1 MVGWGCN
8 RLIHLKRNFER
19 GEQVNSKIIKTLEFD
34 KIRQQLAQHAATE
47 NGKLQ
52 LLNLH
57 PYSTFEEVQ
66 RKQDESDDGRKVL
79 RLKGGIPVPRL
90 KDIGMSLKRLKIGG
104 NLNGKEIAQLGR
116 VLSTTKEVLSFF
128 EWFHEH
134 EIEFYH
140 LYTIIEDLVDLP
152 DLRRRIAAS
161 VSDDGDI
168 LSDASPE
175 LRRIRQSIKSN
186 ESAIRTKLDDLIRTK
201 ASYLSDSIV
210 TIRNDRFVLPVKQ
223 EYRHAFGGIMH
234 DQSSTGQTVFIEPQ
248 AVLELNNKLRTL
260 HSDEKREEE
269 RILYELSALLEPHTG
284 ELAANHLVLTEL
296 DMLNAKARYAEGMNA
311 TKPLLSPEKHVAIW
325 AARHPLIDS
334 DNVVAN
340 DILIGEE
347 YQALIIT
354 GPNTGGKTIALKT
367 IGLIQLMGQSGLQIP
382 AAENSQIGV
391 FREVYA
397 DIGDEQSIEQSLS
410 TFSSHMTNIV
420 SFLDDADENSLL
432 LFDEL
437 GSGTDPQEGA
447 SLAISI
453 LDYIGAK
460 GSYVMATTH
469 YPELKVYAYNRPG
482 TINASME
489 FNSETLAPTY
499 RLQIGIPG
507 RSNAFD
513 ISRRLGLPAQIIDQA
528 TGLIQEDNQSLNE
541 MIADLEKKKRLA
553 EQESLQLQKQ
563 LQESDALLAELKQ
576 ATEALELAKEKELVK
591 AKKEANAILAKT
603 KEEAEFLMQE
613 IREMQMNVSKNA
625 QVKEHE
631 LIDLRRQF
639 DALHQEELVSS
650 NKILRRE
657 KEKKKLKVGDEV
669 ITESYGQRGILVEKA
684 GKDHWV
690 VQMGIMKMKLPES
703 DLRKI
708 QPEPE
713 KESRRQKRQ
722 IATVRTNTESH
733 VSTQLDLRGLRY
745 EEALL
750 KLDSYLDAA
759 LLAGYPQVTIV
770 HGKGTGAIRKGVTD
784 ALKRHPQV
792 KSFEFAPP
800 SSGGNGATIA
810 IFKG

>member
-1 MVGWGCN
+1 MNG
-8 RLIHLKRNFER
+8 L
-19 GEQVNSKIIKTLEFD
+19 NSKIIKTLEFE
-34 KIRQQLAQHAATE
+34 KIRQQLAKFAATE
-47 NGKLQ
+47 IGKQQ
-52 LLNLH
+52 LLTLE
-57 PYSTFEEVQ
+57 PSTTFEDVQ

-90 KDIGMSLKRLKIGG
+90 ANIGLPLKRLQIGG
-104 NLNGKEIAQLGR
+104 NLNGKEIAQIGR
-116 VLSTTKEVLSFF
+116 VLSTTKEVMSFF
-128 EWFHEH
+128 DWFREH
-134 EIEFYH
+134 EIAFFH
-140 LYTIIEDLVDLP
+140 LYEIVDGLVDLP
-152 DLRRRIAAS
+152 DLRKRITSS

-168 LSDASPE
+168 LSDASVE
-175 LRRIRQSIKSN
+175 LRRIRQAIKSG
-186 ESAIRTKLDDLIRTK
+186 EGAIRTKLDDLIRTK
-201 ASYLSDSIV
+201 ASYLSETLV

-223 EYRHAFGGIMH
+223 EYRNAFGGIMH
-234 DQSSTGQTVFIEPQ
+234 DQSATGQTLFIEPQ

-260 HSDEKREEE
+260 RADEKREEE
-269 RILYELSALLEPHTG
+269 RILYELSALLEPHIQ
-284 ELAANHLVLTEL
+284 ELRYNHEILAIL
-296 DMLNAKARYAEGMNA
+296 DMINAKARYSESING
-311 TKPLLSPEKHVAIW
+311 TKPHLSKENHVAIW
-325 AARHPLIDS
+325 AARHPLIDQE
-334 DNVVAN
+334 DVVAN
-340 DILIGEE
+340 DLLIGEE

-367 IGLIQLMGQSGLQIP
+367 LGLIQLMGQAGLQIP
-382 AAENSQIGV
+382 AAEDSQIGI
-391 FREVYA
+391 FTEIFA

-420 SFLDDADENSLL
+420 SFLDKANDQSLL

-489 FNSETLAPTY
+489 FNSESLAPTY

-513 ISRRLGLPAQIIDQA
+513 ISRRLGIPSQIIDQA
-528 TGLIQEDNQSLNE
+528 TGFIQEDSQSLNE
-541 MIADLEKKKRLA
+541 MIADLEQKRRKA
-553 EQESLQLQKQ
+553 EQESHRLEKQ
-563 LQESDALLAELKQ
+563 IQESDRLLEELKRE
-576 ATEALELAKEKELVK
+576 TETLEFAKQKEIDK
-591 AKKEANAILAKT
+591 AKKEANSILSKT
-603 KEEAEFLMQE
+603 KEEAELLMQE

-631 LIDLRRQF
+631 LIGLRKQFDDLR
-639 DALHQEELVSS
+639 QEDTVPS
-650 NKILRRE
+650 NKVLRRE

-669 ITESYGQRGILVEKA
+669 ITESYGQRGILVEKS
-684 GKDHWV
+684 GQDQWV
-690 VQMGIMKMKLPES
+690 VQLGIMKMKLPET
-703 DLRKI
+703 DLRRI

-713 KESRRQKRQ
+713 KETRRTKRQ
-722 IATVRTNTESH
+722 IATVRSNTASH
-733 VSTQLDLRGLRY
+733 VSTQLDLRGFRY
-745 EEALL
+745 QEALQE
-750 KLDSYLDAA
+750 LDSYLDAS

-792 KSFEFAPP
+792 KSFDFAPQ

-810 IFKG
+810 VFKG

>member
-1 MVGWGCN
+1 M
-8 RLIHLKRNFER
+8 
-19 GEQVNSKIIKTLEFD
+19 NSKIIKTLEFE
-34 KIRQQLAQHAATE
+34 KIRQQLAKFAATE
-47 NGKLQ
+47 IGKQQ
-52 LLNLH
+52 LLTLE
-57 PYSTFEEVQ
+57 PSTTFEDVQ

-90 KDIGMSLKRLKIGG
+90 ANIGLPLKRLQIGG
-104 NLNGKEIAQLGR
+104 NLNGKEIAQIGR
-116 VLSTTKEVLSFF
+116 VLSTTKEVMSFF
-128 EWFHEH
+128 DWFREH
-134 EIEFYH
+134 VIAFFH
-140 LYTIIEDLVDLP
+140 LYEIVDGLVDLP
-152 DLRRRIAAS
+152 DLRKRITSS

-168 LSDASPE
+168 LSDASVE
-175 LRRIRQSIKSN
+175 LRRIRQAIKSG
-186 ESAIRTKLDDLIRTK
+186 EGAIRTKLDDLIRTK
-201 ASYLSDSIV
+201 ASYLSETLV

-223 EYRHAFGGIMH
+223 EYRNAFGGIMH
-234 DQSSTGQTVFIEPQ
+234 DQSATGQTLFIEPQ

-260 HSDEKREEE
+260 RADEKREEE
-269 RILYELSALLEPHTG
+269 RILYELSALLEPHIQ
-284 ELAANHLVLTEL
+284 ELRYNHEILAIL
-296 DMLNAKARYAEGMNA
+296 DMINAKARYSESING
-311 TKPLLSPEKHVAIW
+311 TKPHLSKENHVAIW
-325 AARHPLIDS
+325 AARHPLIDQE
-334 DNVVAN
+334 DVVAN
-340 DILIGEE
+340 DLLIGEE

-367 IGLIQLMGQSGLQIP
+367 LGLIQLMGQAGLQIP
-382 AAENSQIGV
+382 AAEDSQIGI
-391 FREVYA
+391 FTEIFA

-420 SFLDDADENSLL
+420 SFLDKANDQSLL

-489 FNSETLAPTY
+489 FNSESLAPTY

-513 ISRRLGLPAQIIDQA
+513 ISRRLGIPSQIIDQA
-528 TGLIQEDNQSLNE
+528 TGFIQEDSQSLNE
-541 MIADLEKKKRLA
+541 MIADLEQKRRKA
-553 EQESLQLQKQ
+553 EQESHRLEKQ
-563 LQESDALLAELKQ
+563 IQESDRLLEELKRE
-576 ATEALELAKEKELVK
+576 TETLEFAKQKEIDK
-591 AKKEANAILAKT
+591 AKKEANSILSKT
-603 KEEAEFLMQE
+603 KEEAELLMQE

-631 LIDLRRQF
+631 LIGLRKQFDDLR
-639 DALHQEELVSS
+639 QEDTVPS
-650 NKILRRE
+650 NKVLRRE

-669 ITESYGQRGILVEKA
+669 ITESYGQRGILVEKS
-684 GKDHWV
+684 GQDQWV
-690 VQMGIMKMKLPES
+690 VQLGIMKMKLPET
-703 DLRKI
+703 DLRRI

-713 KESRRQKRQ
+713 KETRRTKRQ
-722 IATVRTNTESH
+722 IATVRSNTASH
-733 VSTQLDLRGLRY
+733 VSTQLDLRGFRY
-745 EEALL
+745 EEALQE
-750 KLDSYLDAA
+750 LDSYLDAS

-792 KSFEFAPP
+792 KSFDFAPQ

-810 IFKG
+810 VFKG

>member
-1 MVGWGCN
+1 M
-8 RLIHLKRNFER
+8 
-19 GEQVNSKIIKTLEFD
+19 NSKIIKTLEFE
-34 KIRQQLAQHAATE
+34 KIRQQLAKFAATE
-47 NGKLQ
+47 IGKQQ
-52 LLNLH
+52 LLTLE
-57 PYSTFEEVQ
+57 PSTTFEDVQ

-90 KDIGMSLKRLKIGG
+90 ANIGLPLKRLQIGG
-104 NLNGKEIAQLGR
+104 NLNGKEIAQIGR
-116 VLSTTKEVLSFF
+116 VLSTTKEVMSFF
-128 EWFHEH
+128 DWFREH
-134 EIEFYH
+134 EIAFFH
-140 LYTIIEDLVDLP
+140 LYEIIDGLVDLP
-152 DLRRRIAAS
+152 DLRKRITSS

-168 LSDASPE
+168 LSDASVE
-175 LRRIRQSIKSN
+175 LRRIRQAIKSG
-186 ESAIRTKLDDLIRTK
+186 EGAIRTKLDDLIRTK
-201 ASYLSDSIV
+201 ASYLSETLV

-223 EYRHAFGGIMH
+223 EYRNAFGGIMH
-234 DQSSTGQTVFIEPQ
+234 DQSATGQTLFIEPQ

-260 HSDEKREEE
+260 RADEKREEE
-269 RILYELSALLEPHTG
+269 RILYELSALLEPHIQ
-284 ELAANHLVLTEL
+284 ELRYNHEILAIL
-296 DMLNAKARYAEGMNA
+296 DMINAKARYSESING
-311 TKPLLSPEKHVAIW
+311 TKPHLSKENHVAIW
-325 AARHPLIDS
+325 AARHPLIDQE
-334 DNVVAN
+334 DVVAN
-340 DILIGEE
+340 DLLIGEE

-367 IGLIQLMGQSGLQIP
+367 LGLIQLMGQAGLQIP
-382 AAENSQIGV
+382 AAEDSQIGI
-391 FREVYA
+391 FTEIFA

-420 SFLDDADENSLL
+420 SFLDKANDQSLL

-489 FNSETLAPTY
+489 FNSESLAPTY

-513 ISRRLGLPAQIIDQA
+513 ISRRLGIPSQIIDQA
-528 TGLIQEDNQSLNE
+528 TGFIQEDSQSLNE
-541 MIADLEKKKRLA
+541 MIADLEQKRRKA
-553 EQESLQLQKQ
+553 EQESHRLEKQ
-563 LQESDALLAELKQ
+563 IQESDRLLEELKRE
-576 ATEALELAKEKELVK
+576 TETLEFAKQKEIDK
-591 AKKEANAILAKT
+591 AKKEANSILSKT
-603 KEEAEFLMQE
+603 KEEAELLMQE

-631 LIDLRRQF
+631 LIGLRKQFDDLR
-639 DALHQEELVSS
+639 QEDTVPS
-650 NKILRRE
+650 NKVLRRE

-669 ITESYGQRGILVEKA
+669 ITESYGQRGILVEKS
-684 GKDHWV
+684 GQNQWV
-690 VQMGIMKMKLPES
+690 VQLGIMKMKLPET
-703 DLRKI
+703 DLRRI

-713 KESRRQKRQ
+713 KETRRTKRQ
-722 IATVRTNTESH
+722 IATVRSNTASH
-733 VSTQLDLRGLRY
+733 VSTQLDLRGFRY
-745 EEALL
+745 EEALQE
-750 KLDSYLDAA
+750 LDSYLDAS

-792 KSFEFAPP
+792 KSFDFAPQ

-810 IFKG
+810 VFKG

>member
-1 MVGWGCN
+1 MNG
-8 RLIHLKRNFER
+8 L
-19 GEQVNSKIIKTLEFD
+19 NSKIIKTLEFE
-34 KIRQQLAQHAATE
+34 KIRQQLAKFAATE
-47 NGKLQ
+47 IGKQQ
-52 LLNLH
+52 LLTLE
-57 PYSTFEEVQ
+57 PSTTFEDVQ

-90 KDIGMSLKRLKIGG
+90 ANIGLPLKRLQIGG
-104 NLNGKEIAQLGR
+104 NLNGKEIAQIGR
-116 VLSTTKEVLSFF
+116 VLSTTKEVMSFF
-128 EWFHEH
+128 DWFREH
-134 EIEFYH
+134 EIAFFH
-140 LYTIIEDLVDLP
+140 LYEIIDGLVDLP
-152 DLRRRIAAS
+152 DLRKRITSS

-168 LSDASPE
+168 LSDASVE
-175 LRRIRQSIKSN
+175 LRRIRQAIKSG
-186 ESAIRTKLDDLIRTK
+186 EGAIRTKLDDLIRTK
-201 ASYLSDSIV
+201 ASYLSETLV

-223 EYRHAFGGIMH
+223 EYRNAFGGIMH
-234 DQSSTGQTVFIEPQ
+234 DQSATGQTLFIEPQ

-260 HSDEKREEE
+260 RADEKREEE
-269 RILYELSALLEPHTG
+269 RILYELSALLEPHIQ
-284 ELAANHLVLTEL
+284 ELRYNHEILAIL
-296 DMLNAKARYAEGMNA
+296 DMINAKARYSESING
-311 TKPLLSPEKHVAIW
+311 TKPHLSKENHVAIW
-325 AARHPLIDS
+325 AARHPLIDQE
-334 DNVVAN
+334 DVVAN
-340 DILIGEE
+340 DLLIGEE

-367 IGLIQLMGQSGLQIP
+367 LGLIQLMGQAGLQIP
-382 AAENSQIGV
+382 AAEDSQIGI
-391 FREVYA
+391 FTEIFA

-420 SFLDDADENSLL
+420 SFLDKANDQSLL

-489 FNSETLAPTY
+489 FNSESLAPTY

-513 ISRRLGLPAQIIDQA
+513 ISRRLGIPSQIIDQA
-528 TGLIQEDNQSLNE
+528 TGFIQEDSQSLNE
-541 MIADLEKKKRLA
+541 MIADLEQKRRKA
-553 EQESLQLQKQ
+553 EQESHRLEKQ
-563 LQESDALLAELKQ
+563 IQESDRLLEELKRE
-576 ATEALELAKEKELVK
+576 TETLEFAKQKEIDK
-591 AKKEANAILAKT
+591 AKKEANSILSKT
-603 KEEAEFLMQE
+603 KEEAELLMQE

-631 LIDLRRQF
+631 LIGLRKQFDDLR
-639 DALHQEELVSS
+639 QEDTVPS
-650 NKILRRE
+650 NKVLRRE

-669 ITESYGQRGILVEKA
+669 ITESYGQRGILVEKS
-684 GKDHWV
+684 GQDQWV
-690 VQMGIMKMKLPES
+690 VQLGIMKMKLPET
-703 DLRKI
+703 DLRRI

-713 KESRRQKRQ
+713 KETRRTKRQ
-722 IATVRTNTESH
+722 IATVRSNTASH
-733 VSTQLDLRGLRY
+733 VSTQLDLRGFRY
-745 EEALL
+745 EEALQE
-750 KLDSYLDAA
+750 LDSYLDAS

-792 KSFEFAPP
+792 KSFDFAPQ

-810 IFKG
+810 VFKG

>member
-1 MVGWGCN
+1 M
-8 RLIHLKRNFER
+8 
-19 GEQVNSKIIKTLEFD
+19 NSKIIKTLEFE
-34 KIRQQLAQHAATE
+34 KIRQQLAKFAATE
-47 NGKLQ
+47 IGKQQ
-52 LLNLH
+52 LLTLE
-57 PYSTFEEVQ
+57 PSTTFEDVQ

-90 KDIGMSLKRLKIGG
+90 ANIGLPLKRLQIGG
-104 NLNGKEIAQLGR
+104 NLNGKEIAQIGR
-116 VLSTTKEVLSFF
+116 VLSTTKEVMSFF
-128 EWFHEH
+128 DWFREH
-134 EIEFYH
+134 EIAFFH
-140 LYTIIEDLVDLP
+140 LYEIVDGLVDLP
-152 DLRRRIAAS
+152 DLRKRITSS

-168 LSDASPE
+168 LSDASVE
-175 LRRIRQSIKSN
+175 LRRIRQAIKSG
-186 ESAIRTKLDDLIRTK
+186 EGAIRTKLDDLIRTK
-201 ASYLSDSIV
+201 ASYLSETLV

-223 EYRHAFGGIMH
+223 EYRNAFGGIMH
-234 DQSSTGQTVFIEPQ
+234 DQSATGQTLFVEPQ

-260 HSDEKREEE
+260 RADEKREEE
-269 RILYELSALLEPHTG
+269 RILYELSALLEPHIQ
-284 ELAANHLVLTEL
+284 ELRYNHEILAIL
-296 DMLNAKARYAEGMNA
+296 DMINAKARYSESING
-311 TKPLLSPEKHVAIW
+311 TKPHLSKENHVAIW
-325 AARHPLIDS
+325 AARHPLIDQE
-334 DNVVAN
+334 DVVAN
-340 DILIGEE
+340 DLLIGEE

-367 IGLIQLMGQSGLQIP
+367 LGLIQLMGQAGLQIP
-382 AAENSQIGV
+382 AAEDSQIGI
-391 FREVYA
+391 FTEIFA

-420 SFLDDADENSLL
+420 SFLDKANDQSLL

-489 FNSETLAPTY
+489 FNSESLAPTY

-513 ISRRLGLPAQIIDQA
+513 ISRRLGIPSQIIDQA
-528 TGLIQEDNQSLNE
+528 TGFIQEDSQSLNE
-541 MIADLEKKKRLA
+541 MIADLEQKRRKA
-553 EQESLQLQKQ
+553 EQESHRLEKQ
-563 LQESDALLAELKQ
+563 IQESDRLLEELKRE
-576 ATEALELAKEKELVK
+576 TETLEFAKQKEIDK
-591 AKKEANAILAKT
+591 AKKEANSILSNT
-603 KEEAEFLMQE
+603 KEEAELLMQE
-613 IREMQMNVSKNA
+613 IREMQMNVSKDA

-631 LIDLRRQF
+631 LIGLRKQFDDLR
-639 DALHQEELVSS
+639 QEDTVPS
-650 NKILRRE
+650 NKVLRRE

-669 ITESYGQRGILVEKA
+669 ITESYGQRGILVEKS
-684 GKDHWV
+684 GQDQWV
-690 VQMGIMKMKLPES
+690 VQLGIMKMKLPET
-703 DLRKI
+703 DLRRI

-713 KESRRQKRQ
+713 KETRRTKRQ
-722 IATVRTNTESH
+722 IATVRSNTASH
-733 VSTQLDLRGLRY
+733 VSTQLDLRGFRY
-745 EEALL
+745 EEALQE
-750 KLDSYLDAA
+750 LDSYLDAS

-792 KSFEFAPP
+792 KSFDFAPQ

-810 IFKG
+810 VFKG

>member
-1 MVGWGCN
+1 M
-8 RLIHLKRNFER
+8 
-19 GEQVNSKIIKTLEFD
+19 NSKIIKTLEFE
-34 KIRQQLAQHAATE
+34 KIRQQLAKFAATE
-47 NGKLQ
+47 IGKQQ
-52 LLNLH
+52 LLTLE
-57 PYSTFEEVQ
+57 PSTTFEDVQ

-90 KDIGMSLKRLKIGG
+90 ANIGLPLKRLQIGG
-104 NLNGKEIAQLGR
+104 NLNGKEIAQIGR
-116 VLSTTKEVLSFF
+116 VLSTTKEVMSFF
-128 EWFHEH
+128 DWFREH
-134 EIEFYH
+134 EIAFFH
-140 LYTIIEDLVDLP
+140 LYEIVDGLVDLP
-152 DLRRRIAAS
+152 DLRKRITSS

-168 LSDASPE
+168 LSDASVE
-175 LRRIRQSIKSN
+175 LRRIRQAIKSG
-186 ESAIRTKLDDLIRTK
+186 EGAIRTKLDDLIRTK
-201 ASYLSDSIV
+201 ASYLSETLV

-223 EYRHAFGGIMH
+223 EYRNAFGGIMH
-234 DQSSTGQTVFIEPQ
+234 DQSATGQTLFIEPQ

-260 HSDEKREEE
+260 RADEKREEE
-269 RILYELSALLEPHTG
+269 RILYELSALLEPHIQ
-284 ELAANHLVLTEL
+284 ELRYNHEILAIL
-296 DMLNAKARYAEGMNA
+296 DMINAKARYSESING
-311 TKPLLSPEKHVAIW
+311 TKPHLSKENHVAIW
-325 AARHPLIDS
+325 AARHPLIDQE
-334 DNVVAN
+334 DVVAN
-340 DILIGEE
+340 DLLIGEE

-367 IGLIQLMGQSGLQIP
+367 LGLIQLMGQAGLQIP
-382 AAENSQIGV
+382 AAEDSQIGI
-391 FREVYA
+391 FTEIFA

-420 SFLDDADENSLL
+420 SFLDKANDQSLL

-489 FNSETLAPTY
+489 FNSESLAPTY

-513 ISRRLGLPAQIIDQA
+513 ISRRLGIPSQIIDQA
-528 TGLIQEDNQSLNE
+528 TGFIQEDSQSLNE
-541 MIADLEKKKRLA
+541 MIADLEQKRRKA
-553 EQESLQLQKQ
+553 EQESHRLEKQ
-563 LQESDALLAELKQ
+563 IQESDRLLEELKRE
-576 ATEALELAKEKELVK
+576 TETLEFAKQKEIDK
-591 AKKEANAILAKT
+591 AKKEANSILSKT
-603 KEEAEFLMQE
+603 KEEAELLMQE

-631 LIDLRRQF
+631 LIGLRKQFDDLR
-639 DALHQEELVSS
+639 QEDTVPS
-650 NKILRRE
+650 NKVLRRE

-669 ITESYGQRGILVEKA
+669 ITESYGQRGILVEKS
-684 GKDHWV
+684 GQDQWV
-690 VQMGIMKMKLPES
+690 VQLGIMKMKLPET
-703 DLRKI
+703 DLRRI

-713 KESRRQKRQ
+713 KETRRTKRQ
-722 IATVRTNTESH
+722 IATVRSNTASH
-733 VSTQLDLRGLRY
+733 VSTQLDLRGFRY
-745 EEALL
+745 EEALQE
-750 KLDSYLDAA
+750 LDSYLDAS

-792 KSFEFAPP
+792 KSFDFAPQ

-810 IFKG
+810 FFKG

>member
-1 MVGWGCN
+1 M
-8 RLIHLKRNFER
+8 
-19 GEQVNSKIIKTLEFD
+19 NSKIIKTLEFE
-34 KIRQQLAQHAATE
+34 KIRQQLAKFAATE
-47 NGKLQ
+47 IGKQQ
-52 LLNLH
+52 LLTLE
-57 PYSTFEEVQ
+57 PSTTFEDVQ

-90 KDIGMSLKRLKIGG
+90 ANIGLPLKRLQIGG
-104 NLNGKEIAQLGR
+104 NLNGKEIAQIGR
-116 VLSTTKEVLSFF
+116 VLSTTKEVMSFF
-128 EWFHEH
+128 DWFREH
-134 EIEFYH
+134 EIAFFH
-140 LYTIIEDLVDLP
+140 LYEIIDGLVDLP
-152 DLRRRIAAS
+152 DLRKRITSS

-168 LSDASPE
+168 LSDASVE
-175 LRRIRQSIKSN
+175 LRRIRQAIKSG
-186 ESAIRTKLDDLIRTK
+186 EGAIRTKLDDLIRTK
-201 ASYLSDSIV
+201 ASYLSETLV

-223 EYRHAFGGIMH
+223 EYRNAFGGIMH
-234 DQSSTGQTVFIEPQ
+234 DQSATGQTLFIEPQ

-260 HSDEKREEE
+260 RADEKREEE
-269 RILYELSALLEPHTG
+269 RILYELSALLEPHIQ
-284 ELAANHLVLTEL
+284 ELRYNHEILAIL
-296 DMLNAKARYAEGMNA
+296 DMINAKARYSESING
-311 TKPLLSPEKHVAIW
+311 TKPHLSKENHVAIW
-325 AARHPLIDS
+325 AARHPLIDQE
-334 DNVVAN
+334 DVVAN
-340 DILIGEE
+340 DLLIGEE

-367 IGLIQLMGQSGLQIP
+367 LGLIQLMGQAGLQIP
-382 AAENSQIGV
+382 AAEDSQIGI
-391 FREVYA
+391 FTEIFA

-420 SFLDDADENSLL
+420 SFLDKANDQSLL

-489 FNSETLAPTY
+489 FNSESLAPTY

-513 ISRRLGLPAQIIDQA
+513 ISRRLGIPSQIIDQA
-528 TGLIQEDNQSLNE
+528 TGFIQEDSQSLNE
-541 MIADLEKKKRLA
+541 MIADLEQKRRKA
-553 EQESLQLQKQ
+553 EQESYRLEKQ
-563 LQESDALLAELKQ
+563 IQESDRLLEELKRE
-576 ATEALELAKEKELVK
+576 TETLEFAKQKEIDK
-591 AKKEANAILAKT
+591 AKKEANSILSKT
-603 KEEAEFLMQE
+603 KEEAELLMQE

-631 LIDLRRQF
+631 LIGLRKQFDDLR
-639 DALHQEELVSS
+639 QEDTVPS
-650 NKILRRE
+650 NKVLRRE

-669 ITESYGQRGILVEKA
+669 ITESYGQRGILVEKS
-684 GKDHWV
+684 GQDQWV
-690 VQMGIMKMKLPES
+690 VQLGIMKMKLPET
-703 DLRKI
+703 DLRRI

-713 KESRRQKRQ
+713 KETRRTKRQ
-722 IATVRTNTESH
+722 IATVRSNTASH
-733 VSTQLDLRGLRY
+733 VSTQLDLRGFRY
-745 EEALL
+745 EEALQE
-750 KLDSYLDAA
+750 LDSYLDAS

-792 KSFEFAPP
+792 KSFDFAPQ

-810 IFKG
+810 VFKG

>member
-1 MVGWGCN
+1 MNG
-8 RLIHLKRNFER
+8 L
-19 GEQVNSKIIKTLEFD
+19 NSKIIKTLEFE
-34 KIRQQLAQHAATE
+34 KIRQQLAKFAATE
-47 NGKLQ
+47 IGKQQ
-52 LLNLH
+52 LLTLE
-57 PYSTFEEVQ
+57 PSTTFEDVQ

-90 KDIGMSLKRLKIGG
+90 ANIGLPLKRLQIGG
-104 NLNGKEIAQLGR
+104 NLNGKEIAQIGR
-116 VLSTTKEVLSFF
+116 VLSTTKEVMSFF
-128 EWFHEH
+128 DWFREH
-134 EIEFYH
+134 EIAFFH
-140 LYTIIEDLVDLP
+140 LYEIIDGLVDLP
-152 DLRRRIAAS
+152 DLRKRITSS

-168 LSDASPE
+168 LSDASVE
-175 LRRIRQSIKSN
+175 LRRIRQAIKSG
-186 ESAIRTKLDDLIRTK
+186 EGAIRTKLDDLIRTK
-201 ASYLSDSIV
+201 ASYLSETLV

-223 EYRHAFGGIMH
+223 EYRNAFGGILH
-234 DQSSTGQTVFIEPQ
+234 DQSATGQTLFIEPQ

-260 HSDEKREEE
+260 RADEKREEE
-269 RILYELSALLEPHTG
+269 RILYELSALLEPHIQ
-284 ELAANHLVLTEL
+284 ELRYNHEILAIL
-296 DMLNAKARYAEGMNA
+296 DMINAKARYSESING
-311 TKPLLSPEKHVAIW
+311 TKPHLSKENHVAIL
-325 AARHPLIDS
+325 AARHPLIDQE
-334 DNVVAN
+334 DVVAN
-340 DILIGEE
+340 DLLIGEE

-367 IGLIQLMGQSGLQIP
+367 LGLIQLMGQAGLQIP
-382 AAENSQIGV
+382 AAEDSQIGI
-391 FREVYA
+391 FTEIFA

-420 SFLDDADENSLL
+420 SFLDKANDQSLL

-489 FNSETLAPTY
+489 FNSESLAPTY

-513 ISRRLGLPAQIIDQA
+513 ISRRLGIPSQIIDQA
-528 TGLIQEDNQSLNE
+528 TGFIQEDSQSLNE
-541 MIADLEKKKRLA
+541 MIADLEQKRRKA
-553 EQESLQLQKQ
+553 EQESHRLEKQ
-563 LQESDALLAELKQ
+563 IQESDRLLEELKRE
-576 ATEALELAKEKELVK
+576 TETLEFAKQKEIDK
-591 AKKEANAILAKT
+591 AKKEANSILSKT
-603 KEEAEFLMQE
+603 KEEAELLMQE

-631 LIDLRRQF
+631 LIGLRKQFDDLR
-639 DALHQEELVSS
+639 QEDTVPS
-650 NKILRRE
+650 NKVLRRE

-669 ITESYGQRGILVEKA
+669 ITESYGQRGILVEKS
-684 GKDHWV
+684 GQDQWV
-690 VQMGIMKMKLPES
+690 VQLGIMKMKLPET
-703 DLRKI
+703 DLRRI

-713 KESRRQKRQ
+713 KETRRTKRQ
-722 IATVRTNTESH
+722 IATVRSNTASH
-733 VSTQLDLRGLRY
+733 VSTQLDLRGFRY
-745 EEALL
+745 EEALQE
-750 KLDSYLDAA
+750 LDSYLDTS

-792 KSFEFAPP
+792 KSFDFAPQ

-810 IFKG
+810 VFKG

>member
-1 MVGWGCN
+1 M
-8 RLIHLKRNFER
+8 
-19 GEQVNSKIIKTLEFD
+19 NSKIIKTLEFE
-34 KIRQQLAQHAATE
+34 KIRQQLAKFAATE
-47 NGKLQ
+47 IGKQQ
-52 LLNLH
+52 LLTLE
-57 PYSTFEEVQ
+57 PSTTFEDVQ

-90 KDIGMSLKRLKIGG
+90 ANIGLPLKRLQIGG
-104 NLNGKEIAQLGR
+104 NLNGKEIAQIGR
-116 VLSTTKEVLSFF
+116 VLSTTKEVMSFF
-128 EWFHEH
+128 DWFREH
-134 EIEFYH
+134 EIAFFH
-140 LYTIIEDLVDLP
+140 LYEIIDGLVDLP
-152 DLRRRIAAS
+152 DLRKRITSS

-168 LSDASPE
+168 LSDASVE
-175 LRRIRQSIKSN
+175 LRRIRQAIKSG
-186 ESAIRTKLDDLIRTK
+186 EGAIRTKLDDLIRTK
-201 ASYLSDSIV
+201 ASYLSETLV

-223 EYRHAFGGIMH
+223 EYRNAFGGIMH
-234 DQSSTGQTVFIEPQ
+234 DQSATGQTLFIEPQ

-260 HSDEKREEE
+260 RADEKREEE
-269 RILYELSALLEPHTG
+269 RILYELSALLEPHIQ
-284 ELAANHLVLTEL
+284 ELRYNHEILAIL
-296 DMLNAKARYAEGMNA
+296 DMINAKARYSESING
-311 TKPLLSPEKHVAIW
+311 TKPYLSKENYVAIW
-325 AARHPLIDS
+325 AARHPLIDQE
-334 DNVVAN
+334 DVVAN
-340 DILIGEE
+340 DLLIGEE

-367 IGLIQLMGQSGLQIP
+367 LGLIQLMGQAGLQIP
-382 AAENSQIGV
+382 AAEDSQIGI
-391 FREVYA
+391 FTEIFA

-420 SFLDDADENSLL
+420 SFLDKANDQSLL

-489 FNSETLAPTY
+489 FNSESLAPTY

-513 ISRRLGLPAQIIDQA
+513 ISRRLGIPSQIIDQA
-528 TGLIQEDNQSLNE
+528 TGFIQEDSQSLNE
-541 MIADLEKKKRLA
+541 MIADLEQKRRKA
-553 EQESLQLQKQ
+553 EQESHRLEKQ
-563 LQESDALLAELKQ
+563 IQESDRLLEELKRE
-576 ATEALELAKEKELVK
+576 TETLEFAKQKEIDK
-591 AKKEANAILAKT
+591 AKKEANSILSNT
-603 KEEAEFLMQE
+603 KEEAELLMQE

-631 LIDLRRQF
+631 LIGLRKQFDDLR
-639 DALHQEELVSS
+639 QEDTVPS
-650 NKILRRE
+650 NKVLRRE

-669 ITESYGQRGILVEKA
+669 ITESYGQRGILVEKS
-684 GKDHWV
+684 GQDQWV
-690 VQMGIMKMKLPES
+690 VQLGIMKMKLPET
-703 DLRKI
+703 DLRRI

-713 KESRRQKRQ
+713 KETRRTKRQ
-722 IATVRTNTESH
+722 IATVRSNTASH
-733 VSTQLDLRGLRY
+733 VSTQLDLRGFRY
-745 EEALL
+745 EEALQE
-750 KLDSYLDAA
+750 LDSYLDAS

-792 KSFEFAPP
+792 KSFDFAPQ

-810 IFKG
+810 VFKG

>member
-1 MVGWGCN
+1 M
-8 RLIHLKRNFER
+8 
-19 GEQVNSKIIKTLEFD
+19 NSKIIKTLEFE
-34 KIRQQLAQHAATE
+34 KIRQQLAKFAATE
-47 NGKLQ
+47 IGKQQ
-52 LLNLH
+52 LLTLE
-57 PYSTFEEVQ
+57 PSTTFEDVQ

-90 KDIGMSLKRLKIGG
+90 ANIGLPLKRLQIGG
-104 NLNGKEIAQLGR
+104 NLNGKEIAQIGR
-116 VLSTTKEVLSFF
+116 VLSTTKEVMSFF
-128 EWFHEH
+128 DWFREH
-134 EIEFYH
+134 EIAFFH
-140 LYTIIEDLVDLP
+140 LYEIVDGLVDLP
-152 DLRRRIAAS
+152 DLRKRITSS

-168 LSDASPE
+168 LSDASVE
-175 LRRIRQSIKSN
+175 LRRIRQAIKSG
-186 ESAIRTKLDDLIRTK
+186 EGAIRTKLDDLIRTK
-201 ASYLSDSIV
+201 ASYLSETLV

-223 EYRHAFGGIMH
+223 EYRNAFGGIMH
-234 DQSSTGQTVFIEPQ
+234 DQSATGQTLFIEPQ

-260 HSDEKREEE
+260 RADEKREEE
-269 RILYELSALLEPHTG
+269 RILYELSALLEPHIQ
-284 ELAANHLVLTEL
+284 ELRYNHEILAIL
-296 DMLNAKARYAEGMNA
+296 DMINAKARYSESING
-311 TKPLLSPEKHVAIW
+311 TKPHLSKENHVAIW
-325 AARHPLIDS
+325 AARHPLIDQE
-334 DNVVAN
+334 DVVAN
-340 DILIGEE
+340 DLLIGEE

-367 IGLIQLMGQSGLQIP
+367 LGLIQLMGQAGLQIP
-382 AAENSQIGV
+382 AAEDSQIGI
-391 FREVYA
+391 FTEIFA

-420 SFLDDADENSLL
+420 SFLDKANDQSLL

-489 FNSETLAPTY
+489 FNSESLAPTY

-513 ISRRLGLPAQIIDQA
+513 ISRRLGIPSQIIDQA
-528 TGLIQEDNQSLNE
+528 TGFIQEDSQSLNE
-541 MIADLEKKKRLA
+541 MIADLEQKRRKA
-553 EQESLQLQKQ
+553 EQESHRLEKQ
-563 LQESDALLAELKQ
+563 IQESDRLLEELKRE
-576 ATEALELAKEKELVK
+576 TETLEFAKQKEIDK
-591 AKKEANAILAKT
+591 AKKEANSILSKT
-603 KEEAEFLMQE
+603 KEEAELLMQE

-631 LIDLRRQF
+631 LIGLRKQFDDLR
-639 DALHQEELVSS
+639 QEDTVPS
-650 NKILRRE
+650 NKVLRRE
-657 KEKKKLKVGDEV
+657 KERKKLKVGDEV
-669 ITESYGQRGILVEKA
+669 ITESYGQRGILVEKS
-684 GKDHWV
+684 GQDQWV
-690 VQMGIMKMKLPES
+690 VQLGIMKMKLPET
-703 DLRKI
+703 DLRRI

-713 KESRRQKRQ
+713 KETRRTKRQ
-722 IATVRTNTESH
+722 IATVRSNTASH
-733 VSTQLDLRGLRY
+733 VSTQLDLRGFRY
-745 EEALL
+745 EEALQE
-750 KLDSYLDAA
+750 LDSYLDAS

-792 KSFEFAPP
+792 KSFDFAPQ

-810 IFKG
+810 VFKG

>member
-1 MVGWGCN
+1 M
-8 RLIHLKRNFER
+8 
-19 GEQVNSKIIKTLEFD
+19 NSKIIKTLEFE
-34 KIRQQLAQHAATE
+34 KIRQQLAKFAATE
-47 NGKLQ
+47 IGKQQ
-52 LLNLH
+52 LLTLE
-57 PYSTFEEVQ
+57 PSTTFEDVQ

-90 KDIGMSLKRLKIGG
+90 ANIGLPLKRLQIGG
-104 NLNGKEIAQLGR
+104 NLNGKEIAQIGR
-116 VLSTTKEVLSFF
+116 VLSTTKEVMSFF
-128 EWFHEH
+128 DWFREH
-134 EIEFYH
+134 EIAFFH
-140 LYTIIEDLVDLP
+140 LYEIVDGLVDLP
-152 DLRRRIAAS
+152 DLRKRITSS

-168 LSDASPE
+168 LSDASVE
-175 LRRIRQSIKSN
+175 LRRIRQAIKSG
-186 ESAIRTKLDDLIRTK
+186 EGAIRTKLDDLIRTK
-201 ASYLSDSIV
+201 ASYLSETLV

-223 EYRHAFGGIMH
+223 EYRNAFGGIMH
-234 DQSSTGQTVFIEPQ
+234 DQSATGQTLFIEPQ

-260 HSDEKREEE
+260 RADEKREEE
-269 RILYELSALLEPHTG
+269 RILYELSALLEPHIQ
-284 ELAANHLVLTEL
+284 ELRYNHEILAIL
-296 DMLNAKARYAEGMNA
+296 DMINAKARYSESING
-311 TKPLLSPEKHVAIW
+311 TKPYLSKENYVAIW
-325 AARHPLIDS
+325 AARHPLIDQE
-334 DNVVAN
+334 DVVAN
-340 DILIGEE
+340 DLLIGEE

-367 IGLIQLMGQSGLQIP
+367 LGLIQLMGQAGLQIP
-382 AAENSQIGV
+382 AAEDSQIGI
-391 FREVYA
+391 FTEIFA

-420 SFLDDADENSLL
+420 SFLDKANDQSLL

-489 FNSETLAPTY
+489 FNSESLAPTY

-513 ISRRLGLPAQIIDQA
+513 ISRRLGIPSQIIDQA
-528 TGLIQEDNQSLNE
+528 TGFIQEDSQSLNE
-541 MIADLEKKKRLA
+541 MIADLEQKRRKA
-553 EQESLQLQKQ
+553 EQESHRLEKQ
-563 LQESDALLAELKQ
+563 IQESDRLLEELKRE
-576 ATEALELAKEKELVK
+576 TETLEFAKQKEIDK
-591 AKKEANAILAKT
+591 AKKEANSILSKT
-603 KEEAEFLMQE
+603 KEEAELLMQE

-631 LIDLRRQF
+631 LIGLRKQFDDLR
-639 DALHQEELVSS
+639 QEDTVPS
-650 NKILRRE
+650 NKVLRRE

-669 ITESYGQRGILVEKA
+669 ITESYGQRGILVEKS
-684 GKDHWV
+684 GQDQWV
-690 VQMGIMKMKLPES
+690 VQLGIMKMKLPET
-703 DLRKI
+703 DLRRI

-713 KESRRQKRQ
+713 KETRRTKRQ
-722 IATVRTNTESH
+722 IATVRSNTASH
-733 VSTQLDLRGLRY
+733 VSTQLDLRGFRY
-745 EEALL
+745 EEALQE
-750 KLDSYLDAA
+750 LDSYLDAS

-792 KSFEFAPP
+792 KSFDFAPQ

-810 IFKG
+810 VFKG

>member
-1 MVGWGCN
+1 M
-8 RLIHLKRNFER
+8 
-19 GEQVNSKIIKTLEFD
+19 NSKIIKTLEFE
-34 KIRQQLAQHAATE
+34 KIRQQLAKFAATE
-47 NGKLQ
+47 IGKQQ
-52 LLNLH
+52 LLTLE
-57 PYSTFEEVQ
+57 PSTTFEDVQ

-90 KDIGMSLKRLKIGG
+90 ANIGLPLKRLQIGG
-104 NLNGKEIAQLGR
+104 NLNGKEIAQIGR
-116 VLSTTKEVLSFF
+116 VLSTTKEVMSFF
-128 EWFHEH
+128 DWFREH
-134 EIEFYH
+134 EIAFFH
-140 LYTIIEDLVDLP
+140 LYEIVDGLVDLP
-152 DLRRRIAAS
+152 DLRKRITSS

-168 LSDASPE
+168 LSDASVE
-175 LRRIRQSIKSN
+175 LRRIRQAIKSG
-186 ESAIRTKLDDLIRTK
+186 EGAIRTKLDDLIRTK
-201 ASYLSDSIV
+201 ASYLSETLV

-223 EYRHAFGGIMH
+223 EYRNAFGGIMH
-234 DQSSTGQTVFIEPQ
+234 DQSATGQTLFIEPQ

-260 HSDEKREEE
+260 RADEKREEE
-269 RILYELSALLEPHTG
+269 RILYELSALLEPHIQ
-284 ELAANHLVLTEL
+284 ELRYNHEILAIL
-296 DMLNAKARYAEGMNA
+296 DMINAKARYSEIINGA
-311 TKPLLSPEKHVAIW
+311 KPHLSKENHVAIW
-325 AARHPLIDS
+325 AARHPLIDQE
-334 DNVVAN
+334 DVVAN
-340 DILIGEE
+340 DLLIGEE

-367 IGLIQLMGQSGLQIP
+367 LGLIQLMGQAGLQIP
-382 AAENSQIGV
+382 AAEDSQIGI
-391 FREVYA
+391 FTEIFA

-420 SFLDDADENSLL
+420 SFLDKANDQSLL

-489 FNSETLAPTY
+489 FNSESLAPTY

-513 ISRRLGLPAQIIDQA
+513 ISRRLGIPSQIIDQA
-528 TGLIQEDNQSLNE
+528 TGFIQEDSQSLNE
-541 MIADLEKKKRLA
+541 MIADLEQKRRKA
-553 EQESLQLQKQ
+553 EQESHRLEKQ
-563 LQESDALLAELKQ
+563 IQESDRLLEELKRE
-576 ATEALELAKEKELVK
+576 TETLEFAKQKEIDK
-591 AKKEANAILAKT
+591 AKKEANSILSKT
-603 KEEAEFLMQE
+603 KEEAELLMQE

-631 LIDLRRQF
+631 LIGLRKQFDDLR
-639 DALHQEELVSS
+639 QEDTVPS
-650 NKILRRE
+650 NKVLRRE

-669 ITESYGQRGILVEKA
+669 ITESYGQRGILVEKS
-684 GKDHWV
+684 GQDQWV
-690 VQMGIMKMKLPES
+690 VQLGIMKMKLPET
-703 DLRKI
+703 DLRRI

-713 KESRRQKRQ
+713 KETRRTKRQ
-722 IATVRTNTESH
+722 IATVRSNTASH
-733 VSTQLDLRGLRY
+733 VSTQLDLRGFRY
-745 EEALL
+745 EEALQE
-750 KLDSYLDAA
+750 LDSYLDAS

-792 KSFEFAPP
+792 KSFDFAPQ

-810 IFKG
+810 VFKG

>member
-1 MVGWGCN
+1 M
-8 RLIHLKRNFER
+8 
-19 GEQVNSKIIKTLEFD
+19 NSKIIKTLEFE
-34 KIRQQLAQHAATE
+34 KIRQQLAKFAATE
-47 NGKLQ
+47 IGKQQ
-52 LLNLH
+52 LLTLE
-57 PYSTFEEVQ
+57 PSTTFEDVQ

-90 KDIGMSLKRLKIGG
+90 ANIGLPLKRLQIGG
-104 NLNGKEIAQLGR
+104 NLNGKEIAQIGR
-116 VLSTTKEVLSFF
+116 VLSTTKEVMSFF
-128 EWFHEH
+128 DWFREH
-134 EIEFYH
+134 EIAFFH
-140 LYTIIEDLVDLP
+140 LYEIIDGLVDLP
-152 DLRRRIAAS
+152 DLRKRITSS

-168 LSDASPE
+168 LSDASVE
-175 LRRIRQSIKSN
+175 LRRIRQAIKSG
-186 ESAIRTKLDDLIRTK
+186 EGAIRTKLDDLIRTK
-201 ASYLSDSIV
+201 ASYLSETLV

-223 EYRHAFGGIMH
+223 EYRNAFGGIMH
-234 DQSSTGQTVFIEPQ
+234 DQSATGQTLFIEPQ

-260 HSDEKREEE
+260 RADEKREEE
-269 RILYELSALLEPHTG
+269 RILYELSALLEPHIQ
-284 ELAANHLVLTEL
+284 ELRYNHEILAIL
-296 DMLNAKARYAEGMNA
+296 DMINAKARYSESING
-311 TKPLLSPEKHVAIW
+311 TKPYLSKENYVAIW
-325 AARHPLIDS
+325 AARHPLIDQE
-334 DNVVAN
+334 DVVAN
-340 DILIGEE
+340 DLLIGEE

-367 IGLIQLMGQSGLQIP
+367 LGLIQLMGQAGLQIP
-382 AAENSQIGV
+382 AAEDSQIGI
-391 FREVYA
+391 FTEIFA

-420 SFLDDADENSLL
+420 SFLDKANDQSLL

-489 FNSETLAPTY
+489 FNSESLAPTY

-513 ISRRLGLPAQIIDQA
+513 ISRRLGIPSQIIEQA
-528 TGLIQEDNQSLNE
+528 TGFIQEDSQSLNE
-541 MIADLEKKKRLA
+541 MIADLEQKRRKA
-553 EQESLQLQKQ
+553 EQESHRLEKQ
-563 LQESDALLAELKQ
+563 IQESDRLLEELKRE
-576 ATEALELAKEKELVK
+576 TETLEFAKQKEIDK
-591 AKKEANAILAKT
+591 AKKEANSILSNT
-603 KEEAEFLMQE
+603 KEEAELLMQE

-631 LIDLRRQF
+631 LIGLRKQFDDLR
-639 DALHQEELVSS
+639 QEDTVPS
-650 NKILRRE
+650 NKVLRRE

-669 ITESYGQRGILVEKA
+669 ITESYGQRGILVEKS
-684 GKDHWV
+684 GQDQWV
-690 VQMGIMKMKLPES
+690 VQLGIMKMKLPET
-703 DLRKI
+703 DLRRI

-713 KESRRQKRQ
+713 KETRRTKRQ
-722 IATVRTNTESH
+722 IATVRSNTASH
-733 VSTQLDLRGLRY
+733 VSTQLDLRGFRY
-745 EEALL
+745 EEALQE
-750 KLDSYLDAA
+750 LDSYLDAS

-792 KSFEFAPP
+792 KSFDFAPQ

-810 IFKG
+810 VFKG

>member
-1 MVGWGCN
+1 MNG
-8 RLIHLKRNFER
+8 L
-19 GEQVNSKIIKTLEFD
+19 NSKIIKTLEFE
-34 KIRQQLAQHAATE
+34 KIRQQLAKFAATE
-47 NGKLQ
+47 IGKQQ
-52 LLNLH
+52 LLTLE
-57 PYSTFEEVQ
+57 PSTTFEDVQ

-90 KDIGMSLKRLKIGG
+90 ANIGMPLKRLQIGG
-104 NLNGKEIAQLGR
+104 NLNGKEIAQIGR
-116 VLSTTKEVLSFF
+116 VLSTTKEVMSFF
-128 EWFHEH
+128 DWFREH
-134 EIEFYH
+134 EIAFFH
-140 LYTIIEDLVDLP
+140 LYEIIDGLVDLP
-152 DLRRRIAAS
+152 DLRKRITSS

-168 LSDASPE
+168 LSDASVE
-175 LRRIRQSIKSN
+175 LRRIRQAIKSG
-186 ESAIRTKLDDLIRTK
+186 EGAIRTKLDDLIRTK
-201 ASYLSDSIV
+201 ASYLSETLV

-223 EYRHAFGGIMH
+223 EYRNAFGGIMH
-234 DQSSTGQTVFIEPQ
+234 DQSATGQTLFIEPQ

-260 HSDEKREEE
+260 RADEKREEE
-269 RILYELSALLEPHTG
+269 RILYELSALLEPHIQ
-284 ELAANHLVLTEL
+284 ELRYNHEILAIL
-296 DMLNAKARYAEGMNA
+296 DMINAKARYSESING
-311 TKPLLSPEKHVAIW
+311 TKPHLSKENHVAIW
-325 AARHPLIDS
+325 AARHPLIDQE
-334 DNVVAN
+334 DVVAN
-340 DILIGEE
+340 DLLIGEE

-367 IGLIQLMGQSGLQIP
+367 LGLIQLMGQAGLQIP
-382 AAENSQIGV
+382 AAEDSQIGI
-391 FREVYA
+391 FTEIFA

-420 SFLDDADENSLL
+420 SFLDKANDQSLL

-489 FNSETLAPTY
+489 FNSESLAPTY

-513 ISRRLGLPAQIIDQA
+513 ISRRLGIPSQIIDQA
-528 TGLIQEDNQSLNE
+528 TGFIQEDSQSLNE
-541 MIADLEKKKRLA
+541 MIADLEQKRRKA
-553 EQESLQLQKQ
+553 EQESHRLEKQ
-563 LQESDALLAELKQ
+563 IQESDRLLEELKRE
-576 ATEALELAKEKELVK
+576 TETLEFAKQKEIDK
-591 AKKEANAILAKT
+591 AKKEANSILSKT
-603 KEEAEFLMQE
+603 KEEAELLMQE

-631 LIDLRRQF
+631 LIGLRKQFDDLR
-639 DALHQEELVSS
+639 QEDTVPS
-650 NKILRRE
+650 NKVLRRE

-669 ITESYGQRGILVEKA
+669 ITESYGQRGILVEKS
-684 GKDHWV
+684 GQDQWV
-690 VQMGIMKMKLPES
+690 VQLGIMKMKLPET
-703 DLRKI
+703 DLRRI

-713 KESRRQKRQ
+713 KETRRTKRQ
-722 IATVRTNTESH
+722 IATVRSNTASH
-733 VSTQLDLRGLRY
+733 VSTQLDLRGFRY
-745 EEALL
+745 EEALQE
-750 KLDSYLDAA
+750 LDSYLDAS

-792 KSFEFAPP
+792 KSFDFAPQ

-810 IFKG
+810 VFKG

>member
-1 MVGWGCN
+1 M
-8 RLIHLKRNFER
+8 
-19 GEQVNSKIIKTLEFD
+19 NSKIIKTLEFE
-34 KIRQQLAQHAATE
+34 KIRQQLAKFAATE
-47 NGKLQ
+47 IGKQQ
-52 LLNLH
+52 LLTLE
-57 PYSTFEEVQ
+57 PSTTFEDVQ

-90 KDIGMSLKRLKIGG
+90 ANIGLPLKRLQIGG
-104 NLNGKEIAQLGR
+104 NLNGKEIAQIGR
-116 VLSTTKEVLSFF
+116 VLSTTKEVMSFF
-128 EWFHEH
+128 DWFREH
-134 EIEFYH
+134 EIAFFH
-140 LYTIIEDLVDLP
+140 LYEIIDGLVDLP
-152 DLRRRIAAS
+152 DLRKRITSS

-168 LSDASPE
+168 LSDASVE
-175 LRRIRQSIKSN
+175 LRRIRQAIKSG
-186 ESAIRTKLDDLIRTK
+186 EGAIRTKLDDLIRTK
-201 ASYLSDSIV
+201 ASYLSETLV

-223 EYRHAFGGIMH
+223 EYRNAFGGIMH
-234 DQSSTGQTVFIEPQ
+234 DQSATGQTLFIEPQ

-260 HSDEKREEE
+260 RADEKREEE
-269 RILYELSALLEPHTG
+269 RILYELSALLEPHIQ
-284 ELAANHLVLTEL
+284 ELRYNHEILAIL
-296 DMLNAKARYAEGMNA
+296 DMINAKARYSESING
-311 TKPLLSPEKHVAIW
+311 TKPHLSKENHVAIW
-325 AARHPLIDS
+325 AARHPLIDQE
-334 DNVVAN
+334 DVVAN
-340 DILIGEE
+340 DLLIGEE

-367 IGLIQLMGQSGLQIP
+367 LGLIQLMGQAGLQIP
-382 AAENSQIGV
+382 AAEDSQIGI
-391 FREVYA
+391 FTEIFA

-420 SFLDDADENSLL
+420 SFLDKANDQSLL

-489 FNSETLAPTY
+489 FNSESLAPTY

-513 ISRRLGLPAQIIDQA
+513 ISRRLGIPSQIIDQA
-528 TGLIQEDNQSLNE
+528 TGFIQEDSQSLNE
-541 MIADLEKKKRLA
+541 MIADLEQKRRKA
-553 EQESLQLQKQ
+553 EQESHRLEKQ
-563 LQESDALLAELKQ
+563 IQESDRLLEELKRE
-576 ATEALELAKEKELVK
+576 TETLELAKQKEIDK
-591 AKKEANAILAKT
+591 AKKEANSILSKT
-603 KEEAEFLMQE
+603 KEEAELLMQE

-631 LIDLRRQF
+631 LIGLRKQFDDLR
-639 DALHQEELVSS
+639 QEDTVPS
-650 NKILRRE
+650 NKVLRRE

-669 ITESYGQRGILVEKA
+669 ITESYGQRGILVEKS
-684 GKDHWV
+684 GQDQWV
-690 VQMGIMKMKLPES
+690 VQLGIMKMKLPET
-703 DLRKI
+703 DLRRI

-713 KESRRQKRQ
+713 KETRRTKRQ
-722 IATVRTNTESH
+722 IATVRSNTASH
-733 VSTQLDLRGLRY
+733 VSTQLDLRGFRY
-745 EEALL
+745 EEALQE
-750 KLDSYLDAA
+750 LDSYLDAS

-792 KSFEFAPP
+792 KSFDFAPQ

-810 IFKG
+810 VFKG

>member
-1 MVGWGCN
+1 M
-8 RLIHLKRNFER
+8 
-19 GEQVNSKIIKTLEFD
+19 NSKIIKTLEFE
-34 KIRQQLAQHAATE
+34 KIRQQLAKFAATE
-47 NGKLQ
+47 IGKQQ
-52 LLNLH
+52 LLTLE
-57 PYSTFEEVQ
+57 PSTTFEDVQ

-90 KDIGMSLKRLKIGG
+90 ANIGLPLKRLQIGG
-104 NLNGKEIAQLGR
+104 NLNGKEIAQIGR
-116 VLSTTKEVLSFF
+116 VLSTTKEVMSFF
-128 EWFHEH
+128 DWFREH
-134 EIEFYH
+134 EIAFFH
-140 LYTIIEDLVDLP
+140 LYEIVDGLVDLP
-152 DLRRRIAAS
+152 DLRKRITSS

-168 LSDASPE
+168 LSDASVE
-175 LRRIRQSIKSN
+175 LRRIRQAIKSG
-186 ESAIRTKLDDLIRTK
+186 EGAIRTKLDDLIRTK
-201 ASYLSDSIV
+201 ASYLSETLV

-223 EYRHAFGGIMH
+223 EYRNAFGGIMH
-234 DQSSTGQTVFIEPQ
+234 DQSATGQTLFIEPQ

-260 HSDEKREEE
+260 RADEKREEE
-269 RILYELSALLEPHTG
+269 RILYELSALLEPHIQ
-284 ELAANHLVLTEL
+284 ELRYNHEILAIL
-296 DMLNAKARYAEGMNA
+296 DMINAKARYSESING
-311 TKPLLSPEKHVAIW
+311 TKPHLSKENHVAIW
-325 AARHPLIDS
+325 AARHPLIDQE
-334 DNVVAN
+334 DVVAN
-340 DILIGEE
+340 DLLIGEE

-367 IGLIQLMGQSGLQIP
+367 LGLIQLMGQAGLQIP
-382 AAENSQIGV
+382 AAEDSQIGI
-391 FREVYA
+391 FTEIFA

-420 SFLDDADENSLL
+420 SFLDKANDQSLL

-489 FNSETLAPTY
+489 FNSESLAPTY

-513 ISRRLGLPAQIIDQA
+513 ISRRLGIPSQIIDQA
-528 TGLIQEDNQSLNE
+528 TGFIQEDSQSLNE
-541 MIADLEKKKRLA
+541 MIADLEQKRRKS
-553 EQESLQLQKQ
+553 EQESHRLEKQ
-563 LQESDALLAELKQ
+563 IQESDRLLEELKRE
-576 ATEALELAKEKELVK
+576 TETLEFAKQKEIDK
-591 AKKEANAILAKT
+591 AKKEANSILSKT
-603 KEEAEFLMQE
+603 KEEAELLMQE

-631 LIDLRRQF
+631 LIGLRKQFDDLR
-639 DALHQEELVSS
+639 QEDTVPS
-650 NKILRRE
+650 NKVLRRE

-669 ITESYGQRGILVEKA
+669 ITESYGQRGILVEKS
-684 GKDHWV
+684 GQDQWV
-690 VQMGIMKMKLPES
+690 VQLGIMKMKLPET
-703 DLRKI
+703 DLRRI

-713 KESRRQKRQ
+713 KETRRTKRQ
-722 IATVRTNTESH
+722 IATVRSNTASH
-733 VSTQLDLRGLRY
+733 VSTQLDLRGFRY
-745 EEALL
+745 EEALQE
-750 KLDSYLDAA
+750 LDSYLDAS

-792 KSFEFAPP
+792 KSFDFAPQ

-810 IFKG
+810 VFKG

>member
-1 MVGWGCN
+1 M
-8 RLIHLKRNFER
+8 
-19 GEQVNSKIIKTLEFD
+19 NSKIIKTLEFE
-34 KIRQQLAQHAATE
+34 KIRQQLAKFAATE
-47 NGKLQ
+47 IGKQQ
-52 LLNLH
+52 LLTLE
-57 PYSTFEEVQ
+57 PSTTFEDVQ

-90 KDIGMSLKRLKIGG
+90 ANIGLPLKRLQIGG
-104 NLNGKEIAQLGR
+104 NLNGKEIAQIGR
-116 VLSTTKEVLSFF
+116 VLSTTKEVMSFF
-128 EWFHEH
+128 DWFREH
-134 EIEFYH
+134 EIAFFH
-140 LYTIIEDLVDLP
+140 LYEIVDGLVDLP
-152 DLRRRIAAS
+152 DLRKRITSS

-168 LSDASPE
+168 LSDASVE
-175 LRRIRQSIKSN
+175 LRRIRQAIKSG
-186 ESAIRTKLDDLIRTK
+186 EGAIRTKLDDLIRTK
-201 ASYLSDSIV
+201 ASYLSETLV

-223 EYRHAFGGIMH
+223 EYRNAFGGIMH
-234 DQSSTGQTVFIEPQ
+234 DQSATGQTLFIEPQ

-260 HSDEKREEE
+260 RADEKREEE
-269 RILYELSALLEPHTG
+269 RILYELSALLEPHIQ
-284 ELAANHLVLTEL
+284 ELRYNHEILAIL
-296 DMLNAKARYAEGMNA
+296 DMINAKARYSESING
-311 TKPLLSPEKHVAIW
+311 TKPHLSKENHVAIW
-325 AARHPLIDS
+325 AARHPLIDQE
-334 DNVVAN
+334 DVVAN
-340 DILIGEE
+340 DLLIGEE

-367 IGLIQLMGQSGLQIP
+367 LGLIQLMGQAGLQIP
-382 AAENSQIGV
+382 AAEDSQIGI
-391 FREVYA
+391 FTEIFA

-420 SFLDDADENSLL
+420 SFLDKANDQSLL

-489 FNSETLAPTY
+489 FNSESLAPTY

-513 ISRRLGLPAQIIDQA
+513 ISRRLGIPSQIIDQA
-528 TGLIQEDNQSLNE
+528 TGFIQEDSQSLNE
-541 MIADLEKKKRLA
+541 MIADLEQKRRKA
-553 EQESLQLQKQ
+553 EQESYRLEKQ
-563 LQESDALLAELKQ
+563 IQESDRLLEELKRE
-576 ATEALELAKEKELVK
+576 TETLEFAKQKEIDK
-591 AKKEANAILAKT
+591 AKKEANSILSKT
-603 KEEAEFLMQE
+603 KEEAELLMQE

-631 LIDLRRQF
+631 LIGLRKQFDDLR
-639 DALHQEELVSS
+639 QEDTVPS
-650 NKILRRE
+650 NKVLRRE

-669 ITESYGQRGILVEKA
+669 ITESYGQRGILVEKS
-684 GKDHWV
+684 GQDQWV
-690 VQMGIMKMKLPES
+690 VQLGIMKMKLPET
-703 DLRKI
+703 DLRRI

-713 KESRRQKRQ
+713 KETRRTKRQ
-722 IATVRTNTESH
+722 IATVRSNTASH
-733 VSTQLDLRGLRY
+733 VSTQLDLRGFRY
-745 EEALL
+745 EEALQE
-750 KLDSYLDAA
+750 LDSYLDAS

-792 KSFEFAPP
+792 KSFDFAPQ

-810 IFKG
+810 VFKG

>member
-1 MVGWGCN
+1 MNG
-8 RLIHLKRNFER
+8 L
-19 GEQVNSKIIKTLEFD
+19 NSKIIKTLEFE
-34 KIRQQLAQHAATE
+34 KIRQQLAKFAATE
-47 NGKLQ
+47 IGKQQ
-52 LLNLH
+52 LLTLE
-57 PYSTFEEVQ
+57 PSTTFEDVQ

-90 KDIGMSLKRLKIGG
+90 ANIGLPLKRLQIGG
-104 NLNGKEIAQLGR
+104 NLNGKEIAQIGR
-116 VLSTTKEVLSFF
+116 VLSTTKEVMSFF
-128 EWFHEH
+128 DWFREH
-134 EIEFYH
+134 EIAFFH
-140 LYTIIEDLVDLP
+140 LYEIVDGLVDLP
-152 DLRRRIAAS
+152 DLRKRITSS

-168 LSDASPE
+168 LSDASVE
-175 LRRIRQSIKSN
+175 LRRIRQAIKSG
-186 ESAIRTKLDDLIRTK
+186 EGAIRTKLDDLIRTK
-201 ASYLSDSIV
+201 ASYLSETLV

-223 EYRHAFGGIMH
+223 EYRNAFGGIMH
-234 DQSSTGQTVFIEPQ
+234 DQSATGQTLFIEPQ

-260 HSDEKREEE
+260 RADEKREEE
-269 RILYELSALLEPHTG
+269 RILYELSALLEPHIQ
-284 ELAANHLVLTEL
+284 ELRYNHEILAIL
-296 DMLNAKARYAEGMNA
+296 DMINAKARYSESING
-311 TKPLLSPEKHVAIW
+311 TKPYLSKENYVAIW
-325 AARHPLIDS
+325 AARHPLIDQE
-334 DNVVAN
+334 DVVAN
-340 DILIGEE
+340 DLLIGEE

-367 IGLIQLMGQSGLQIP
+367 LGLIQLMGQAGLQIP
-382 AAENSQIGV
+382 AAEDSQIGI
-391 FREVYA
+391 FTEIFA

-420 SFLDDADENSLL
+420 SFLDKANDQSLL

-489 FNSETLAPTY
+489 FNSESLAPTY

-513 ISRRLGLPAQIIDQA
+513 ISRRLGIPSQIIDQA
-528 TGLIQEDNQSLNE
+528 TGFIQEDSQSLNE
-541 MIADLEKKKRLA
+541 MIADLEQKRRKA
-553 EQESLQLQKQ
+553 EQESHRLEKQ
-563 LQESDALLAELKQ
+563 IQESDRLLEELKRE
-576 ATEALELAKEKELVK
+576 TETLEFAKQKEIDK
-591 AKKEANAILAKT
+591 AKKEANSILSNT
-603 KEEAEFLMQE
+603 KEEAELLMQE

-631 LIDLRRQF
+631 LIGLRKQFDDLR
-639 DALHQEELVSS
+639 QEDTVPS
-650 NKILRRE
+650 NKVLRRE

-669 ITESYGQRGILVEKA
+669 ITESYGQRGILVEKS
-684 GKDHWV
+684 GQDQWV
-690 VQMGIMKMKLPES
+690 VQLGIMKMKLPET
-703 DLRKI
+703 DLRRI

-713 KESRRQKRQ
+713 KETRRTKRQ
-722 IATVRTNTESH
+722 IATVRSNTASH
-733 VSTQLDLRGLRY
+733 VSTQLDLRGFRY
-745 EEALL
+745 EEALQE
-750 KLDSYLDAA
+750 LDSYLDAS

-792 KSFEFAPP
+792 KSFDFAPQ

-810 IFKG
+810 VFKG

>member
-1 MVGWGCN
+1 MNG
-8 RLIHLKRNFER
+8 L
-19 GEQVNSKIIKTLEFD
+19 NSKIIKTLEFE
-34 KIRQQLAQHAATE
+34 KIRQQLAKFAATE
-47 NGKLQ
+47 IGKQQ
-52 LLNLH
+52 LLTLE
-57 PYSTFEEVQ
+57 PSTTFEDVQ

-90 KDIGMSLKRLKIGG
+90 ANIGLPLKRLQIGG
-104 NLNGKEIAQLGR
+104 NLNGKEIAQIGR
-116 VLSTTKEVLSFF
+116 VLSTTKEVMSFF
-128 EWFHEH
+128 DWFREH
-134 EIEFYH
+134 EIAFFH
-140 LYTIIEDLVDLP
+140 LYEIVDGLVDLP
-152 DLRRRIAAS
+152 DLRKRITSS

-168 LSDASPE
+168 LSDASVE
-175 LRRIRQSIKSN
+175 LRRIRQAIKSG
-186 ESAIRTKLDDLIRTK
+186 EGAIRTKLDDLIRTK
-201 ASYLSDSIV
+201 ASYLSETLV

-223 EYRHAFGGIMH
+223 EYRNAFGGIMH
-234 DQSSTGQTVFIEPQ
+234 DQSATGQTLFIEPQ

-260 HSDEKREEE
+260 RADEKREEE
-269 RILYELSALLEPHTG
+269 RILYELSALLEPHIQ
-284 ELAANHLVLTEL
+284 ELRYNHEILAIL
-296 DMLNAKARYAEGMNA
+296 DMINAKARYSESING
-311 TKPLLSPEKHVAIW
+311 TKPYLSKENYVAIW
-325 AARHPLIDS
+325 AARHPLIDQE
-334 DNVVAN
+334 DVVAN
-340 DILIGEE
+340 DLLIGEE

-367 IGLIQLMGQSGLQIP
+367 LGLIQLMGQAGLQIP
-382 AAENSQIGV
+382 AAEDSQIGI
-391 FREVYA
+391 FTEIFA

-420 SFLDDADENSLL
+420 SFLDKANDQSLL

-489 FNSETLAPTY
+489 FNSESLAPTY

-513 ISRRLGLPAQIIDQA
+513 ISRRLGIPSQIIDQA
-528 TGLIQEDNQSLNE
+528 TGFIQEDSQSLNE
-541 MIADLEKKKRLA
+541 MIADLEQKRRKA
-553 EQESLQLQKQ
+553 EQESHRLEKQ
-563 LQESDALLAELKQ
+563 IQESDRLLEELKRE
-576 ATEALELAKEKELVK
+576 TETLEFAKQKEIDK
-591 AKKEANAILAKT
+591 AKKEANSILSKT
-603 KEEAEFLMQE
+603 KEEAELLMQE

-631 LIDLRRQF
+631 LIGLRKQFDDLR
-639 DALHQEELVSS
+639 QEDTVPS
-650 NKILRRE
+650 NKVLRRE

-669 ITESYGQRGILVEKA
+669 ITESYGQRGILVEKS
-684 GKDHWV
+684 GQDQWV
-690 VQMGIMKMKLPES
+690 VQLGIMKMKLPET
-703 DLRKI
+703 DLRRI

-713 KESRRQKRQ
+713 KETRRTKRQ
-722 IATVRTNTESH
+722 IATVRSNTASH
-733 VSTQLDLRGLRY
+733 VSTQLDLRGFRY
-745 EEALL
+745 EEALQE
-750 KLDSYLDAA
+750 LDSYLDAS

-792 KSFEFAPP
+792 KSFDFAPQ

-810 IFKG
+810 VFKG